1 MEAQEDLCAFCL
13 DRIQNPEKLHCNHA
27 FCKDC
32 LEMYLEA
39 RNWVA
44 ERCPICRRSLDW
56 QGAKQGNEVSSGEN
70 LILRKNIPYDLSSG
84 LAPVWLY
91 DAGYDAA
98 QSGPFLPAAA
108 LLVNFLHAAAAP
120 CRFVKR
126 KRLRCIFVLR

>member
-56 QGAKQGNEVSSGEN
+56 QGAKQGNEVSLGKY
-70 LILRKNIPYDLSSG
+70 LILRKNILCF
-84 LAPVWLY
+84 
-91 DAGYDAA
+91 
-98 QSGPFLPAAA
+98 FL
-108 LLVNFLHAAAAP
+108 
-120 CRFVKR
+120 
-126 KRLRCIFVLR
+126 